1 MFLNI
6 PIKGGKSIAKK
17 IYVESSTFHSLSS
30 ELQAK
35 VTIIRNEIE
44 IVTSQNVMKQNALSK
59 IKRISKNEYVKVET
73 GEVFKYN
80 TNANKTDNT
89 VSIKK
94 SLKNLRKLIL
104 NNFVEFESIF
114 ITLTYKDEMFD
125 FVQAVQDY
133 TKFFENL
140 KKHYKHYN
148 LKYLRIIEPTDKG
161 NWHIHVL
168 LKSAEKVDKFYIS
181 QEKVQSIWKHG
192 SVKVEQIHNIGGLA
206 NYFCTY
212 SNDDKALPEKAKPK
226 HVKKQERWKY
236 YPYRARIFAKSNDIV
251 YPKTVKAKRGQVD
264 ELLKDYKRVSAST
277 LTVKD
282 SEGRVVNK
290 VNYEHYKKR

>member
-1 MFLNI
+1 MTERKLEFSSGEYSPLDTDSNSKIIFLPDSAEVVTAKNS
-6 PIKGGKSIAKK
+6 GG
-17 IYVESSTFHSLSS
+17 ST
-30 ELQAK
+30 
-35 VTIIRNEIE
+35 
-44 IVTSQNVMKQNALSK
+44 ALSG
-59 IKRISKNEYVKVET
+59 IKRISKDEYVKVET

-104 NNFVEFESIF
+104 NNFVEFESLF

-125 FVQAVQDY
+125 FAQAVQDY
-133 TKFFENL
+133 TKFFESL

-161 NWHIHVL
+161 NWHIHML
-168 LKSAEKVDKFYIS
+168 LKSAKKVDKFYIS
-181 QEKVQSIWKHG
+181 QETVQNIWKHG
-192 SVKVEQIHNIGGLA
+192 SVKVEQIHNIEGLA

-282 SEGRVVNK
+282 SETGRVVNK

>member
-1 MFLNI
+1 MTERKLEFSSGEYSPLDTDSNSKIIFLPDSAEVVTAKNS
-6 PIKGGKSIAKK
+6 GG
-17 IYVESSTFHSLSS
+17 ST
-30 ELQAK
+30 
-35 VTIIRNEIE
+35 
-44 IVTSQNVMKQNALSK
+44 ALSG
-59 IKRISKNEYVKVET
+59 IKRISKDEYVKVET

-125 FVQAVQDY
+125 FTQAVQDY
-133 TKFFENL
+133 TKFFESL

-181 QEKVQSIWKHG
+181 QETVQNIWKHG
-192 SVKVEQIHNIGGLA
+192 SVKVEQIHNIEGLA

-282 SEGRVVNK
+282 SETGRVVNK

>member
-1 MFLNI
+1 MTERKLEFSSGEYSPLDTDSNSKIIFLPDSAEVVTAKNS
-6 PIKGGKSIAKK
+6 GG
-17 IYVESSTFHSLSS
+17 T
-30 ELQAK
+30 
-35 VTIIRNEIE
+35 T
-44 IVTSQNVMKQNALSK
+44 ALSG
-59 IKRISKNEYVKVET
+59 IKRISKDEYVKVET

-80 TNANKTDNT
+80 TNANKTDNA

-125 FVQAVQDY
+125 FAQAVQDY
-133 TKFFENL
+133 TKFFESL
-140 KKHYKHYN
+140 KKHYKNYN

-192 SVKVEQIHNIGGLA
+192 SVKVEQIHNIEGLA

-251 YPKTVKAKRGQVD
+251 YPKTVKATRGQVD

-277 LTVKD
+277 VTVKD
-282 SEGRVVNK
+282 SETGRVVNK

>member
-1 MFLNI
+1 MAERKLEFSSGEYSPLDTDSNSKIIFLPDSAEVVTAKNS
-6 PIKGGKSIAKK
+6 GG
-17 IYVESSTFHSLSS
+17 STALSS
-30 ELQAK
+30 
-35 VTIIRNEIE
+35 
-44 IVTSQNVMKQNALSK
+44 

-104 NNFVEFESIF
+104 NNFVEFESVF

-125 FVQAVQDY
+125 FAQAVQDY
-133 TKFFENL
+133 TKFFESL

-168 LKSAEKVDKFYIS
+168 LKSAKKVDKFYIS
-181 QEKVQSIWKHG
+181 QETVQNIWKHG
-192 SVKVEQIHNIGGLA
+192 SVKVEQIHNIEGLA

>member
-1 MFLNI
+1 M
-6 PIKGGKSIAKK
+6 
-17 IYVESSTFHSLSS
+17 
-30 ELQAK
+30 
-35 VTIIRNEIE
+35 
-44 IVTSQNVMKQNALSK
+44 
-59 IKRISKNEYVKVET
+59 
-73 GEVFKYN
+73 
-80 TNANKTDNT
+80 
-89 VSIKK
+89 
-94 SLKNLRKLIL
+94 KNLRKLIL

-125 FVQAVQDY
+125 FTQAVQDY
-133 TKFFENL
+133 TKFFESL

-181 QEKVQSIWKHG
+181 QETVQNIWKHG
-192 SVKVEQIHNIGGLA
+192 SVKVEQIHNIEGLA

-282 SEGRVVNK
+282 SETGRVVNT

>member
-1 MFLNI
+1 MTERKLEFSSGEYSPLDTDSNSKIIFLPDSAEVVTAKNS
-6 PIKGGKSIAKK
+6 GG
-17 IYVESSTFHSLSS
+17 ST
-30 ELQAK
+30 
-35 VTIIRNEIE
+35 
-44 IVTSQNVMKQNALSK
+44 ALSG

-94 SLKNLRKLIL
+94 SLNNLRKLIL

-192 SVKVEQIHNIGGLA
+192 SVKVEQIHNIEGLA

-282 SEGRVVNK
+282 SETGRVVNT

>member
-1 MFLNI
+1 MTECKLEFSSGEYSPLDTDSNSKIIFLPDSVEVVTAKNS
-6 PIKGGKSIAKK
+6 GG
-17 IYVESSTFHSLSS
+17 ST
-30 ELQAK
+30 
-35 VTIIRNEIE
+35 
-44 IVTSQNVMKQNALSK
+44 ALSG
-59 IKRISKNEYVKVET
+59 IKRISKDEYVKVET

-125 FVQAVQDY
+125 FAQAGQNY
-133 TKFFENL
+133 TKFFESL

-161 NWHIHVL
+161 DWHIHIL
-168 LKSAEKVDKFYIS
+168 LKSAEKIDKFYIS
-181 QEKVQSIWKHG
+181 QEKVQSIWNHG
-192 SVKVEQIHNIGGLA
+192 SVKVEQIHNIEGLA

-212 SNDDKALPEKAKPK
+212 SNDDKSLTEKAKPK

-282 SEGRVVNK
+282 SETGRVVNK

>member
-1 MFLNI
+1 MTERKLEFSSGKYSPLDTDSNSKIIFLPDSAEVVTAKNS
-6 PIKGGKSIAKK
+6 GG
-17 IYVESSTFHSLSS
+17 ST
-30 ELQAK
+30 
-35 VTIIRNEIE
+35 
-44 IVTSQNVMKQNALSK
+44 ALSG

-125 FVQAVQDY
+125 FAQAVQDY
-133 TKFFENL
+133 TKFFESL

-168 LKSAEKVDKFYIS
+168 LKPAEKVDKFYIS

-192 SVKVEQIHNIGGLA
+192 SVKVEQIHNIEGLA

-282 SEGRVVNK
+282 SETGRVVNK

>member
-1 MFLNI
+1 MAERKLEFSSGEYSPLDTDSNSKIIFLPDSAEVVTAKNS
-6 PIKGGKSIAKK
+6 GG
-17 IYVESSTFHSLSS
+17 STALSS
-30 ELQAK
+30 
-35 VTIIRNEIE
+35 
-44 IVTSQNVMKQNALSK
+44 

-80 TNANKTDNT
+80 TNANKTNNT

-125 FVQAVQDY
+125 FTQAVQDY
-133 TKFFENL
+133 TKFFESL

-181 QEKVQSIWKHG
+181 QETVQNIWKHG
-192 SVKVEQIHNIGGLA
+192 SVKVEQIHNIEGLA

-251 YPKTVKAKRGQVD
+251 YPKTVKATRGQVD

-277 LTVKD
+277 VTVKD
-282 SEGRVVNK
+282 SETGRVVNK

>member
-1 MFLNI
+1 MAERKLEFSSGEYSPLDTDSNSKIIFLPDSAEVVTAKNS
-6 PIKGGKSIAKK
+6 GG
-17 IYVESSTFHSLSS
+17 T
-30 ELQAK
+30 
-35 VTIIRNEIE
+35 T
-44 IVTSQNVMKQNALSK
+44 ALSG

-104 NNFVEFESIF
+104 NNFVEFESLF

-125 FVQAVQDY
+125 FAQAVQDY
-133 TKFFENL
+133 TKFFESL

-168 LKSAEKVDKFYIS
+168 LKSAKKVDKFYIS
-181 QEKVQSIWKHG
+181 QEIVQNIWKHG
-192 SVKVEQIHNIGGLA
+192 SVKVEQIHNTEGLA

-212 SNDDKALPEKAKPK
+212 SNDDKALTEKAKPK

-282 SEGRVVNK
+282 SETGRVVNK

>member
-1 MFLNI
+1 MAERKLEFSSGEYSPLDTDSNSKIIFLPDSAEVVTAKNS
-6 PIKGGKSIAKK
+6 GG
-17 IYVESSTFHSLSS
+17 T
-30 ELQAK
+30 
-35 VTIIRNEIE
+35 T
-44 IVTSQNVMKQNALSK
+44 ALSG

-125 FVQAVQDY
+125 FTQAVQDY
-133 TKFFENL
+133 TKFFESL

-192 SVKVEQIHNIGGLA
+192 SVKVEQIHNIEGLA

-251 YPKTVKAKRGQVD
+251 YPKTVKATRGQVD

-277 LTVKD
+277 VTVKD
-282 SEGRVVNK
+282 SETGRVVNK

>member
-1 MFLNI
+1 MTERKLEFSSGEYSPLDTDSNSKIIFLPDSAEVVTAKNS
-6 PIKGGKSIAKK
+6 GG
-17 IYVESSTFHSLSS
+17 ST
-30 ELQAK
+30 
-35 VTIIRNEIE
+35 
-44 IVTSQNVMKQNALSK
+44 ALSG

-80 TNANKTDNT
+80 TNANKTNNT

-125 FVQAVQDY
+125 FTQAVQDY
-133 TKFFENL
+133 TKFFESL

-181 QEKVQSIWKHG
+181 QETVQNIWKHG
-192 SVKVEQIHNIGGLA
+192 SVKVEQIHNIEGLA

-282 SEGRVVNK
+282 SETGRVVNK

>member
-1 MFLNI
+1 MTERKLEFSSGEYSPLDTDSNSKIIFLPDSAEVVTAKNS
-6 PIKGGKSIAKK
+6 GG
-17 IYVESSTFHSLSS
+17 ST
-30 ELQAK
+30 
-35 VTIIRNEIE
+35 
-44 IVTSQNVMKQNALSK
+44 ALSG
-59 IKRISKNEYVKVET
+59 IKRISKDEYVKVET

-125 FVQAVQDY
+125 FTQAVQDY
-133 TKFFENL
+133 TKFFESL

-251 YPKTVKAKRGQVD
+251 YPKTVKAKRGQLD

-282 SEGRVVNK
+282 SETGRVVNT

>member
-1 MFLNI
+1 MAERKLEFSSGEYSPLDTDSNSKIIFLPDSAEVVTAKNS
-6 PIKGGKSIAKK
+6 GG
-17 IYVESSTFHSLSS
+17 ST
-30 ELQAK
+30 
-35 VTIIRNEIE
+35 
-44 IVTSQNVMKQNALSK
+44 ALSG
-59 IKRISKNEYVKVET
+59 IKRISKDEYVKVET

-104 NNFVEFESIF
+104 NNFVELESIF

-125 FVQAVQDY
+125 FTQAGQNY
-133 TKFFENL
+133 TKFFESL

-168 LKSAEKVDKFYIS
+168 LKSAEKADKFYIS
-181 QEKVQSIWKHG
+181 QETVQNIWKHG
-192 SVKVEQIHNIGGLA
+192 SVKVEQIHNIEGLA

-212 SNDDKALPEKAKPK
+212 SNDDKALTEKAKPK

-251 YPKTVKAKRGQVD
+251 YPQTVKATRGQVD

-282 SEGRVVNK
+282 SETGRVVNK

>member
-1 MFLNI
+1 MTERRLEFSSGEYSPLDTDSNSKIIFLPDGAEVVTAKNS
-6 PIKGGKSIAKK
+6 GG
-17 IYVESSTFHSLSS
+17 T
-30 ELQAK
+30 
-35 VTIIRNEIE
+35 T
-44 IVTSQNVMKQNALSK
+44 ALSG
-59 IKRISKNEYVKVET
+59 IKRISKDEYVTVET

-80 TNANKTDNT
+80 TNVNKTDNT

-125 FVQAVQDY
+125 FAQAVQDY
-133 TKFFENL
+133 TKFFESL

-168 LKSAEKVDKFYIS
+168 LKSAEKIDKFYIS

-192 SVKVEQIHNIGGLA
+192 SVKVAQIHNIEGLA

-212 SNDDKALPEKAKPK
+212 SNDDKALTEKAKPK

-236 YPYRARIFAKSNDIV
+236 YSFHSEDFLCRQHQYYFVHRVTIV
-251 YPKTVKAKRGQVD
+251 
-264 ELLKDYKRVSAST
+264 
-277 LTVKD
+277 
-282 SEGRVVNK
+282 
-290 VNYEHYKKR
+290 

>member
-1 MFLNI
+1 MTERKLEFSSGEYSPLDTDSNSKIIFLPDSVEVVTAKNS
-6 PIKGGKSIAKK
+6 GG
-17 IYVESSTFHSLSS
+17 ST
-30 ELQAK
+30 
-35 VTIIRNEIE
+35 
-44 IVTSQNVMKQNALSK
+44 ALSG
-59 IKRISKNEYVKVET
+59 IKRISKDEYVTVET

-80 TNANKTDNT
+80 TNVNKTDNT

-125 FVQAVQDY
+125 FAQAVQDY
-133 TKFFENL
+133 TKFFESL

-168 LKSAEKVDKFYIS
+168 LKSAEKIDKFYIS

-192 SVKVEQIHNIGGLA
+192 SVKVEQIHNIEGLA

-212 SNDDKALPEKAKPK
+212 SNDDKALTEKAKPK

-251 YPKTVKAKRGQVD
+251 YPKTVKATRGQLD

-282 SEGRVVNK
+282 SETGRVVNK

>member
-1 MFLNI
+1 MTERKLEFSSGEYSPLDTDSNSKIIFLPDSAEVVTAKNS
-6 PIKGGKSIAKK
+6 GG
-17 IYVESSTFHSLSS
+17 ST
-30 ELQAK
+30 
-35 VTIIRNEIE
+35 
-44 IVTSQNVMKQNALSK
+44 ALSG
-59 IKRISKNEYVKVET
+59 IKRISKDEYVKVET

-125 FVQAVQDY
+125 FAQAVQDY
-133 TKFFENL
+133 TKFFESL

-192 SVKVEQIHNIGGLA
+192 SVKVEQIHNIEGLA

-251 YPKTVKAKRGQVD
+251 YPKTAKAKRGQVD

-282 SEGRVVNK
+282 SETGRVVNT

>member
-1 MFLNI
+1 MTERKLEFSSGEYSPLDTDSNSKIIFLPDSAEVVTAKNS
-6 PIKGGKSIAKK
+6 GG
-17 IYVESSTFHSLSS
+17 ST
-30 ELQAK
+30 
-35 VTIIRNEIE
+35 
-44 IVTSQNVMKQNALSK
+44 ALSG

-192 SVKVEQIHNIGGLA
+192 SVKVEQIHNIEGLA

-282 SEGRVVNK
+282 SETGRVVNT

>member
-1 MFLNI
+1 MTERKLEFSSGEYSPLDTDSNSKIIFLPDSAEVVTAKNS
-6 PIKGGKSIAKK
+6 GG
-17 IYVESSTFHSLSS
+17 ST
-30 ELQAK
+30 
-35 VTIIRNEIE
+35 
-44 IVTSQNVMKQNALSK
+44 ALSG
-59 IKRISKNEYVKVET
+59 IKRISKDEYVKVET

-125 FVQAVQDY
+125 FTQAVQDY
-133 TKFFENL
+133 TKFFESL

-181 QEKVQSIWKHG
+181 QETVQNIWNHG
-192 SVKVEQIHNIGGLA
+192 SVKVEQIHNIEGLA

-212 SNDDKALPEKAKPK
+212 SNDDKALTEKAKPK

-251 YPKTVKAKRGQVD
+251 YPKTVKAKRGQVN

-282 SEGRVVNK
+282 SETGRVVNT